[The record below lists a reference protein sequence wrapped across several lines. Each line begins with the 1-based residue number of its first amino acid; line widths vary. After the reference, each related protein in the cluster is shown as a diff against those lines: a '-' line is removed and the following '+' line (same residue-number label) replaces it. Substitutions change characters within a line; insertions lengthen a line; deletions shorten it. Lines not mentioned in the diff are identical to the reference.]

1 MFLQKFWVAFHT
13 YRELLSTY
21 FDIIPIE
28 KFRTLLLRHLKAPPK
43 SAKRSSKFLSSS
55 QQHRQDALIMTF
67 YSYVELQGWA
77 EVGTHA
83 PRFFTHKSLSVNARY
98 LKQLNSYTSLR

>member
-1 MFLQKFWVAFHT
+1 MFLQNFWVASHT
-13 YRELLSTY
+13 YRELLSRY

-55 QQHRQDALIMTF
+55 QQHCQDALIMTF

-77 EVGTHA
+77 DVGTHA
-83 PRFFTHKSLSVNARY
+83 PRFFTFKSLSVNARY
-98 LKQLNSYTSLR
+98 LKELNSYTPLR

>member
-1 MFLQKFWVAFHT
+1 MFLQNLWVAFQT
-13 YRELLSTY
+13 YGELLSIC

-28 KFRTLLLRHLKAPPK
+28 NFRTLLLRHLKVPPK
-43 SAKRSSKFLSSS
+43 SAKRSSKFLPSS

-67 YSYVELQGWA
+67 YLYVELQGWA

-83 PRFFTHKSLSVNARY
+83 PRFFTFKSLSVDGRY
-98 LKQLNSYTSLR
+98 LKVSNNHISLR